1 MPILSLPVLSGS
13 ATMPLVKGNDKLS
26 KGAHRIV
33 GFGIPADADVT
44 DPVTGATF
52 NTCSAALACK
62 AVCYAKQGSYAWK
75 NTIAARQRALSH
87 SFSDSFVTDMVAK
100 LGRSRAYDT
109 VRIHDSGD
117 FYSQEYLE
125 KWYSIARALP
135 RFKFYAYTKR
145 LDLDLWSNKP
155 ANFSLVQSL
164 GGRFDSKV
172 DLTRPHSRIF
182 SSMEARD
189 AAGYVDGNISD
200 DPAIEGQVRIGL
212 VYHGTKSLTPAQVK
226 FFK

>member
-1 MPILSLPVLSGS
+1 MPVLSLPVLSGS
-13 ATMPLVKGNDKLS
+13 ATLPLVAGNDKLS
-26 KGAHRIV
+26 KGKHRII
-33 GFGIPADADVT
+33 GFGIPADRDVV
-44 DPVTGATF
+44 DPVDGSTF

-75 NTIAARQRALSH
+75 NTIAARERALSH

-100 LGRSRAYDT
+100 LGRMRSKDT

-117 FYSQEYLE
+117 FYSQAYLE

-145 LDLDLWSNKP
+145 LDLDLWTNKP
-155 ANFSLVQSL
+155 SNFALVQSL
-164 GGRFDSKV
+164 GGRFDDMV

-182 SSMEARD
+182 SSIEARE
-189 AAGYVDGNISD
+189 AAGYVDGNASD
-200 DPAIEGQVRIGL
+200 DPAIEGEVKIGL
-212 VYHGTKSLTPAQVK
+212 VYHGTRNLTKAQQR
-226 FFK
+226 FFS